1 MGIICNICCK
11 KRKSFIFGL
20 KNLGNTCFMNSSLQ
34 CILNSKKFLDNLK
47 KIRNKNNLRLTNE
60 ILLFLEKLN
69 KGETLSSKNKRNFE

>member
-1 MGIICNICCK
+1 
-11 KRKSFIFGL
+11 
-20 KNLGNTCFMNSSLQ
+20 MNSSLQ